1 LYRLFPPLRGTIAG
15 IVDEIGYLSL
25 GLFTT
30 PVARNLVVIA
40 TFVMRGCPPNMAL
53 ILAVPGFMIPVA
65 AVWFIAKAHD
75 RRGPSLIGPPPVVHF
90 LLLASD
96 FQRHLYTGHF
106 AVPSGRARRVSDG
119 RDDASHA

>member
-1 LYRLFPPLRGTIAG
+1 MQTSTHFIPQLSNPHPRPYADGHSEVARLYRLFPPLRGTIAG

-75 RRGPSLIGPPPVVHF
+75 RRGPSLIRPLLVVHF
-90 LLLASD
+90 PPLA
-96 FQRHLYTGHF
+96 F
-106 AVPSGRARRVSDG
+106 
-119 RDDASHA
+119 